1 MPIVTVG
8 ALIAD
13 PEGRVLVVKTHKWGD
28 RYGIPGGK
36 IEEGETMEA
45 AVHREVRE
53 ETGLTV
59 FDVRFALVQDCIDS
73 PEFYKPAHMILLNF
87 TCRTEGGLVKLN
99 DEAQSHRWVTPEEA
113 MALDLNTPTRLLL
126 AHVRQEVFH
135 A

>member
-45 AVHREVRE
+45 AVHREIKE
-53 ETGLTV
+53 ETGLDV
-59 FDVRFALVQDCIDS
+59 FEVRFAMVQDCIDS
-73 PEFYKPAHMILLNF
+73 PEFYKPAHMVLLNF
-87 TCRTEGGLVKLN
+87 TCRSEGGPVTLN
-99 DEAQSHRWVTPEEA
+99 DEAQSYRWVTPAEA
-113 MALDLNTPTRLLL
+113 LALDLNTPTRQLL
-126 AHVRQEVFH
+126 AHVRREVSH

>member
-45 AVHREVRE
+45 AVHREVME
-53 ETGLTV
+53 ETGLAV

-87 TCRTEGGLVKLN
+87 TCRTEGGLVTLN
-99 DEAQSHRWVTPEEA
+99 DEAQGHRWVTPEEA

>member
-45 AVHREVRE
+45 AVHREVKE

-87 TCRTEGGLVKLN
+87 TCRTAGGLVALN

-126 AHVRQEVFH
+126 AHVRREVFH
-135 A
+135 G